1 MTIVKRQMA
10 LHNTVSVIGGFFGG
24 YTVVNHCDIIANAQ
38 TGNLMRLVVQACR
51 GNLDSIGFIIL
62 AFLIYAA
69 ANVFYAVARRYMR
82 ISMKIVSF
90 IVTAAVIV
98 LTGLLTG
105 ADNDYLAILPVFFFA
120 PVQWNAFKKAGGN
133 SSATIFSSNNV
144 RQAVLLLTKYFMDKD
159 KKALKNSRFYWVTLL
174 CFYGGAAMSTLLS
187 MAFGANSVWF
197 CFLPLGVSVFAYVR
211 YRLAKLKAFGQ

>member
-69 ANVFYAVARRYMR
+69 ANVFYAVARRYMK

-159 KKALKNSRFYWVTLL
+159 KKALVLLRWRGNEHPAEHGVRRKQRVVLFSAAGRFGVCLR
-174 CFYGGAAMSTLLS
+174 SLS
-187 MAFGANSVWF
+187 VSKAQSVRSIKQDRGEV
-197 CFLPLGVSVFAYVR
+197 P
-211 YRLAKLKAFGQ
+211 